1 LPKAMAAVISRL
13 SGQAK
18 MRADVKKYPP
28 PI

>member
-1 LPKAMAAVISRL
+1 MAAVISRL